1 MVAEMKPTYTV
12 RAQRRE
18 RWWILVTPEV
28 PGALSQVRSLVQAEE
43 YIREAIAFILHVEPG
58 SFNVNVVPDLPGLT
72 EKAAQVRADIAALD
86 AAQRKVAAQSRDVVA
101 QLKAQGLTQQDIAAV
116 MGVSPQRV
124 SQIARHAS

>member
-28 PGALSQVRSLVQAEE
+28 PGALSQVRRLAQAEE
-43 YIREAIAFILHVEPG
+43 YIREAIA
-58 SFNVNVVPDLPGLT
+58 FNVNVVPDLPGLT
-72 EKAAQVRADIAALD
+72 EKTAQVRADIAALD
-86 AAQRKVAAQSRDVVA
+86 AAQREVAAQSRDVVA
-101 QLKAQGLTQQDIAAV
+101 QLKAQGLTQQDIAVV